1 MGTGYGRDGPYGG
14 EGGGGHNAPAPV
26 YAPPPEEAVETLMV
40 RQLQAHPCLSNCL
53 IVCFIVMSYHV
64 LSYVMSCHVMSCH
77 VLSFQLHLVT
87 APFSS
92 VLIDCYRA
100 FLPSQGMGFD
110 RPAVLAALR
119 SNGNSVEAAANMLL
133 R

>member
-1 MGTGYGRDGPYGG
+1 MGQGYGRDGPYGG

-40 RQLQAHPCLSNCL
+40 RQLQVLHAHST
-53 IVCFIVMSYHV
+53 VVSYHVMSYIFFYVLACYIMSCDV
-64 LSYVMSCHVMSCH
+64 LSCHSNCT
-77 VLSFQLHLVT
+77 LSLP
-87 APFSS
+87 APLCCTSS
-92 VLIDCYRA
+92 IASHTNSL
-100 FLPSQGMGFD
+100 SQGMGFD
-110 RPAVLAALR
+110 RPAVLAALQ